1 MGTGDG
7 NDGGGGSDRDD
18 GDDGSGGDD
27 WRRLEAI
34 GDELQRGTPLRES
47 SLGCGRGRLEFG
59 GRDTYLMSC
68 GVVPVQRSKILSR
81 VEPSICGI
89 SYS

>member
-1 MGTGDG
+1 MGGVGAIGTMEMMAAVETI
-7 NDGGGGSDRDD
+7 
-18 GDDGSGGDD
+18 GDD

-68 GVVPVQRSKILSR
+68 GVVEFPYGYEARREK
-81 VEPSICGI
+81 GI
-89 SYS
+89 SLEIPHF